1 MKQFE
6 NQDFFFFW
14 RNNLVSAIAHLLSAM
29 TSISLTHAV
38 YKYLLKT
45 DDVP

>member
-14 RNNLVSAIAHLLSAM
+14 RNLVSAIAHLSSAM